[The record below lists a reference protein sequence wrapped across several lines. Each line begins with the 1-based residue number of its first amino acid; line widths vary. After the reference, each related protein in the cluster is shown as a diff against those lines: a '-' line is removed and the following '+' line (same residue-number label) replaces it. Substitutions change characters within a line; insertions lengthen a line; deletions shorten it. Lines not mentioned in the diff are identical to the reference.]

1 MKLTQSQLR
10 KLIAEEI
17 SKTLSENYDPKQQ
30 IVNILGRISMD
41 LGRVL
46 SVAGDKKA
54 VEREVNDLKKDIEGV
69 QKLIQELK

>member
-1 MKLTQSQLR
+1 MKLTATQLR
-10 KLIAEEI
+10 SIIAEEV
-17 SKTLSENYDPKQQ
+17 SKTLNENYDPKQQ

-46 SVAGDKKA
+46 SVSDGNKA
-54 VEREVNDLKKDIEGV
+54 VELEVNDLKKEIEQV